1 MKHIDADTEKEER
14 YVNGKAKI
22 CIRSICRPGY
32 AFLPWNLV
40 ENKQAGRNMGGTR
53 VKLISMDDTQA
64 PPNGTMGSVIN
75 VDDIGTIHVAW
86 DNGSSLGLIP
96 GVDMFVVI

>member
-1 MKHIDADTEKEER
+1 MLQSNNVQKLKER
-14 YVNGKAKI
+14 YAH
-22 CIRSICRPGY
+22 
-32 AFLPWNLV
+32 
-40 ENKQAGRNMGGTR
+40 GTR

-64 PPNGTMGSVIN
+64 PPKGTMGSIIH

-96 GVDMFVVI
+96 DVDTFTVI

>member
-1 MKHIDADTEKEER
+1 MLQSNNVQKLKER
-14 YVNGKAKI
+14 YAH
-22 CIRSICRPGY
+22 
-32 AFLPWNLV
+32 
-40 ENKQAGRNMGGTR
+40 GTR

-64 PPNGTMGSVIN
+64 PQNGTMGSIIN

-96 GVDMFVVI
+96 DVDTFTVI

>member
-1 MKHIDADTEKEER
+1 MSCSNDVQKLKER
-14 YVNGKAKI
+14 YV
-22 CIRSICRPGY
+22 C
-32 AFLPWNLV
+32 
-40 ENKQAGRNMGGTR
+40 GTR
-53 VKLISMDDTQA
+53 VKLDSMDDTQA

-96 GVDMFVVI
+96 DVDTFTVI